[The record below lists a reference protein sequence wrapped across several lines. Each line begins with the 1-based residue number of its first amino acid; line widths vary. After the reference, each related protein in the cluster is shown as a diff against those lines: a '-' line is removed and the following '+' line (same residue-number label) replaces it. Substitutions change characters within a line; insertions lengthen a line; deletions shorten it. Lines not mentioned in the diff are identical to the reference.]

1 MAFQLP
7 RNVPSFSSSQ
17 RQYEDG
23 YWRATRANI
32 GNHDFSFSSF
42 VNPGRS
48 DLPMYKDKPYFAPRR
63 ANRRRRRIGW
73 IVAGLVFVGLVW
85 LFVHKTAP
93 GKMVRLQSG
102 KQGGNLW
109 KWMRAAEKE
118 KEMGDGDG
126 DGKRKVV
133 DWAARRERVRDAFIV
148 SWDDYSEH
156 AWGHDIYR
164 PLSKKGEDMIK
175 GGLGWIIV
183 DSLDTMMIM
192 NLTSRVQHARKWIQ
206 TSLHYDQDHPVNTF
220 ETTIRMLGGLLSAH
234 YLSTTYPDLAPLAD
248 DDEGTPGE
256 DLYIE
261 KATALA
267 DRLLGAFESPSGIPY
282 ASINLNTSAGVKS
295 HTDNGASSTAEAT
308 TLQLEFK
315 YLAKLTGETNYW
327 EKVEKV
333 MEVVEGNG
341 REDGLVPIFI
351 EPDTGKFM
359 GQNIRLGSR
368 GDSYYEYL
376 IKQYLQTS
384 REEPIYL
391 DMWNEA
397 LMGIRKHLI
406 TYTKHAS
413 LMVLGERP
421 YGLRHELVPKM
432 DHLVCFMPGTIALGA
447 TGGLPISK
455 ARKSPG
461 WGHKQEEE
469 ILLAKELMKTCWATY
484 LATATGLAPEIT
496 YFKIDKPPRM
506 MKDVFPDISK
516 NPGAAKSAAADLH
529 LTSKP
534 LYPLTDANSAWRKD
548 ITIQSSDKHN
558 LQRPETIESLMYMY
572 RILEDDTY
580 RHWGW
585 QMFKNFVNHTSVSE
599 EDKEDSTIHGDY
611 NNNNDDNKNNKNDDQ
626 DTKNKVPA
634 SHIRAFTSLDNADVI
649 PAVQRDNMESFWMAE
664 TLKYFYLLFSEREF
678 LPLEGTVFNTEA
690 HVFPRFQMGELFK
703 TGWKRKYGKGN

>member
-1 MAFQLP
+1 MSFQLP
-7 RNVPSFSSSQ
+7 NNIPSFSSSQ

-32 GNHDFSFSSF
+32 GNHDFSFASF
-42 VNPGRS
+42 VNPNGNN
-48 DLPMYKDKPYFAPRR
+48 DLPMYKDKPYFASRR
-63 ANRRRRRIGW
+63 ARRRRRRIGW
-73 IVAGLVFVGLVW
+73 VVAGLVFLGIVW
-85 LFVHKTAP
+85 LFMHKTAP
-93 GKMVRLQSG
+93 GEIVRLQSG

-109 KWMRAAEKE
+109 KWMKSVEKG
-118 KEMGDGDG
+118 KGDELG
-126 DGKRKVV
+126 VV
-133 DWAARRERVRDAFIV
+133 DWASRRERVRDAFII
-148 SWDDYSEH
+148 SWDDYADH
-156 AWGHDIYR
+156 AWGHDIYK
-164 PLSKKGEDMIK
+164 PLSKKGEDMVK
-175 GGLGWIIV
+175 GGMGWIIV
-183 DSLDTMMIM
+183 DSLDTLMIM
-192 NLTSRVQHARKWIQ
+192 NLTSRVQNARKWIH
-206 TSLHYDQDHPVNTF
+206 TSLHYDQDHAVNTF

-234 YLSTTYPDLAPLAD
+234 YLSTAYPDLAPITD
-248 DDEGTPGE
+248 DDEGAPGE

-267 DRLLGAFESPSGIPY
+267 DRLLGAFESPSGVPY
-282 ASINLNTSAGVKS
+282 ASINLNTSVGVES

-308 TLQLEFK
+308 TIQLEFK
-315 YLAKLTGETNYW
+315 YLAKLTGEANYW
-327 EKVEKV
+327 QKVEKV

-351 EPDTGKFM
+351 QPETGKFM

-384 REEPIYL
+384 RGEPIYL

-413 LMVLGERP
+413 LTVLGERP
-421 YGLRHELVPKM
+421 NGLRHELVPKM
-432 DHLVCFMPGTIALGA
+432 DHLVCFIPGAIALGA
-447 TGGLPISK
+447 TGGLPISQ
-455 ARKSPG
+455 ARKSPD
-461 WGHKQEEE
+461 WGRKQEEE

-484 LATATGLAPEIT
+484 VATATGLAPEIT
-496 YFKIDKPPRM
+496 YFQVDNPPRM
-506 MKDVFPDISK
+506 MTDVFPDLSK
-516 NPGAAKSAAADLH
+516 NPAAAKSAGADLH

-548 ITIQSSDKHN
+548 IIIQPNDKHN
-558 LQRPETIESLMYMY
+558 LQRPETVESLLYMY

-585 QMFKNFVNHTSVSE
+585 QMFKNFVNHTSISVK
-599 EDKEDSTIHGDY
+599 DKDPPIRDGY
-611 NNNNDDNKNNKNDDQ
+611 NSNVDPE
-626 DTKNKVPA
+626 TKKKMPT
-634 SHIRAFTSLDNADVI
+634 SHIRSFTSLDNVDVI

-678 LPLEGTVFNTEA
+678 LPLETTVFNTEA

-703 TGWKRKYGKGN
+703 TGWKRKHGKGG

>member
-23 YWRATRANI
+23 YWRAARANI

-42 VNPGRS
+42 VNPIGS
-48 DLPMYKDKPYFAPRR
+48 DDLPMYKDKPYFASRR
-63 ANRRRRRIGW
+63 ARRRRRRIGW
-73 IVAGLVFVGLVW
+73 IAAGLVFLGLVW
-85 LFVHKTAP
+85 FFVRKTAP
-93 GKMVRLQSG
+93 GEIVRLQSG

-109 KWMRAAEKE
+109 KWMKAAEK
-118 KEMGDGDG
+118 
-126 DGKRKVV
+126 GKGEEGVKGKGAV
-133 DWAARRERVRDAFIV
+133 DWAARREKVRDAFIV
-148 SWDDYSEH
+148 SWDDYAEH
-156 AWGHDIYR
+156 AWGRDIYK
-164 PLSKKGEDMIK
+164 PLSKKGEDMIT

-183 DSLDTMMIM
+183 DALDTMMIM
-192 NLTSRVQHARKWIQ
+192 NLTSRVQNARKWIH
-206 TSLHYDQDHPVNTF
+206 TSLHYDQDHAVNTF

-234 YLSTTYPDLAPLAD
+234 YLSTTYPNLAPISD
-248 DDEGTPGE
+248 DDEGAPGE

-267 DRLLGAFESPSGIPY
+267 NRLLGAFESPSGVPY
-282 ASINLNTSAGVKS
+282 ASINLNTSVGVES
-295 HTDNGASSTAEAT
+295 HTDGGASSTAEAT

-341 REDGLVPIFI
+341 REDGLLPIFI
-351 EPDTGKFM
+351 SPETGKFM

-413 LMVLGERP
+413 LTVLGERP
-421 YGLRHELVPKM
+421 NGLRHELVPKM
-432 DHLVCFMPGTIALGA
+432 DHLVCFMPGAIALGA
-447 TGGLPISK
+447 TGGLPISQ
-455 ARKSPG
+455 ARKSPD
-461 WGHKQEEE
+461 WGRKQEEE

-496 YFKIDKPPRM
+496 YFKIDNPPRM
-506 MKDVFPDISK
+506 MKDVFPDLSK
-516 NPGAAKSAAADLH
+516 NPGFAKSAGADSH

-534 LYPLTDANSAWRKD
+534 LYPLNDANSAWRKD
-548 ITIQSSDKHN
+548 IIIQPNDKHN
-558 LQRPETIESLMYMY
+558 LQRPETIESLLYMY
-572 RILEDDTY
+572 RILEDETY
-580 RHWGW
+580 RHQGW
-585 QMFKNFVNHTSVSE
+585 QMFKNFVNHTSISE
-599 EDKEDSTIHGDY
+599 KDKEPPIRDEY
-611 NNNNDDNKNNKNDDQ
+611 NKNVDPE
-626 DTKNKVPA
+626 TKKRIPT
-634 SHIRAFTSLDNADVI
+634 SHIRSFTSLDNVNVI

-664 TLKYFYLLFSEREF
+664 TLKYFYLLFSERDF
-678 LPLEGTVFNTEA
+678 LPLEETVLNTEA
-690 HVFPRFQMGELFK
+690 HVFPRFQMGGLFK
-703 TGWKRKYGKGN
+703 TGWKRKHGKGSWFS